1 MKGFTVATAAVA
13 ALSGGVSA
21 HRQHR
26 QAHHY
31 DLFAKRAANDSA
43 VCVPECKT
51 YYTTIYGEP
60 TLVPDAPKPSPT
72 PKTTPPAT
80 VPTPIPQECPT
91 PGTYTFP
98 ATTMV
103 LTETVTACAPA
114 TTKVPSGTHTIGGVT
129 TVVTTAT
136 TVVCP
141 VPTVKTESNGVV
153 TSVVTQTTFVCPS
166 SGTYVIGGTT
176 TAVSTETTMT
186 VPTITTYPPGTYTAP
201 AVTTVVD
208 TKTVVYCPFTT
219 DTPAPTVAPT
229 SAAAPTSSAAPPPPK
244 PSPSKTPETSPPVS
258 SPPVSSPPATSP
270 PKLGGGNQWAMT
282 YTPYGNGGVCKSVE
296 EVDSDIAK
304 IKAGGFKTVRVYS
317 TDCNTLPNVG
327 AACRKHGVKMII
339 GVFVGQPGCTNGSP
353 QIAEQISA
361 IKSWAQWDLVEM
373 CVVGNEALFNGHCTP
388 GQLKD
393 LIGEV
398 RGVLR
403 SGGCNAPVTTT
414 DTVGGWEGQGVAET
428 ICPVVDFVSANIHAY
443 FNGAVQP
450 KDAGKFVSSQLQ
462 QVSNLCGG
470 KEGYIMET
478 GWPTNG
484 KCIGTSCPGEQQQA
498 DAIKSIQQ
506 ECGGKSVFFSWTN
519 DDWKAPGDCGC
530 ENFFGCGRLFSS

>member
-26 QAHHY
+26 QAHY
-31 DLFAKRAANDSA
+31 DLFAKRASNDSA

-51 YYTTIYGEP
+51 YYTTFYGEP

-72 PKTTPPAT
+72 PKTTAPAT
-80 VPTPIPQECPT
+80 VPTPIAQECPT

-103 LTETVTACAPA
+103 VTETVTACAPSS
-114 TTKVPSGTHTIGGVT
+114 TVLTPGTNTIGGVT

-141 VPTVKTESNGVV
+141 VPTVKTETNGDV
-153 TSVVTQTTFVCPS
+153 TSIVTQTTFVCPS

-176 TAVSTETTMT
+176 TAVSSETTVV
-186 VPTITTYPPGTYTAP
+186 VPTITSFPPGTYTAP
-201 AVTTVVD
+201 AVTTIVD
-208 TKTVVYCPFTT
+208 TKTVVYCPFST
-219 DTPAPTVAPT
+219 DTPAPAPTVAPT
-229 SAAAPTSSAAPPPPK
+229 SAAAPPPAQPTTSKASET
-244 PSPSKTPETSPPVS
+244 PSTPVS
-258 SPPVSSPPATSP
+258 STPATSP
-270 PKLGGGNQWAMT
+270 SASSPPTLGGGNQWAMT
-282 YTPYGNGGVCKSVE
+282 YTPYGNGGVCKSADEVE
-296 EVDSDIAK
+296 SDIAK
-304 IKAGGFKTVRVYS
+304 IKAGGFKSVRVYS

-353 QIAEQISA
+353 QVAEQISA

-388 GQLKD
+388 SQLKD

-428 ICPVVDFVSANIHAY
+428 ICPVVDVVSANIHAY
-443 FNGAVQP
+443 FNGAVLPQ
-450 KDAGKFVSSQLQ
+450 DAGKFVSSQLQ
-462 QVSNLCGG
+462 HVQNLCGG
-470 KEGYIMET
+470 KEGYVMET
-478 GWPTNG
+478 GWPTGG
-484 KCIGTSCPGEQQQA
+484 KCIGISCPGEQQQA
-498 DAIKSIQQ
+498 EAIKSIQQ
-506 ECGGKSVFFSWTN
+506 ECGGKSVFFSWTD
-519 DDWKAPGDCGC
+519 DDWKASGDCGC
-530 ENFFGCGRLFSS
+530 ENHFGCGRLFSS